1 VIRPCLG
8 LVVSVGWG
16 AGLALTPLSA
26 PGQTADP
33 DGERSA
39 WHFRRSVGLTSAGS
53 GPTPSFAALPLPP
66 DVGARCQP
74 QLEDARLVAADG
86 HEVPYVV
93 DRVVER
99 ERQTAVRGRL
109 VDTRTERK
117 QRTVWMVDL
126 GEPRDFDDITL
137 EIHEQ
142 DFVKRILVEA
152 SDDAQSWRTLR
163 PDAGVFDRPWNV
175 RVHHTSIAFPER
187 TRARYLRLSADDRR
201 SKPVVVTGVTV
212 WTRRRLPAEAWER
225 PVELKP
231 AGSGGGVSRYLLEL
245 PPSFPLERLE
255 LASDDPAF
263 SRRVVLYE
271 VHGTE
276 GQGEKAALGEALLY
290 RLQIEDEALS
300 GESRVLPVRR
310 GHSGEL
316 VLEIHDGDSPPLR
329 NLRVLASAPATRLLF
344 PAFSGP
350 LTLYYANEATR
361 APAYDLETLK
371 GRIGLA
377 PLYAPAALGPEVEN
391 PRYQKPPPLPFA
403 ASRGAPLE
411 VARWRATRLFAVSGH
426 EDLYSLTLAGE
437 DLGLLRD
444 DLGDVRIVDE
454 EGRQVPYVL
463 EPMASEARVTLALTK
478 EPGATSER
486 RAVTRWRLA
495 VTSTSGTALPLP
507 FAAIELR
514 FGDVFFARP
523 ARLLTAPGSGGG
535 GVERAVFSGTL
546 AAPTRR
552 PAARPGGDGPGFG
565 GATDPEPIVLV
576 LDGARQGVFFLDIN
590 EGDNV
595 PLTLL
600 QCRGVVRVPRLAF
613 KASPGSYRILLGN
626 GGAGGPRYDI
636 ATLRHE
642 ILAYSALP
650 LQAAGSVP
658 NPAFRRRARDYL
670 QDAPPALVLWGTL
683 LAAVAALLFL
693 TARILRQPADPT
705 AP

>member
-1 VIRPCLG
+1 VIRPRLG
-8 LVVSVGWG
+8 WVVSAVWG
-16 AGLALTPLSA
+16 AALALAPLA
-26 PGQTADP
+26 ARGQTADP

-39 WHFRRSVGLTSAGS
+39 WRFRRGVGPTSAGS

-74 QLEDARLVAADG
+74 QLEDVRLVAADG

-99 ERQTAVRGRL
+99 EMQTAVRGRL

-117 QRTVWMVDL
+117 LRTVWVVDL
-126 GEPRDFDDITL
+126 GEPRDFDEINL

-142 DFVKRILVEA
+142 DFVKRVLVEA
-152 SDDAQSWRTLR
+152 SDEAQSWRTLR
-163 PDAGVFDRPWNV
+163 TDVGVFDRPWSV
-175 RVHHTSIAFPER
+175 RVHHTSIGFPER
-187 TRARYLRLSADDRR
+187 MRARYLRLSADDRR
-201 SKPVVVTGVTV
+201 SRPVVVTGVTV
-212 WTRRRLPAEAWER
+212 SNRRRLPAEAWER
-225 PVELKP
+225 PVELRP
-231 AGSGGGVSRYLLEL
+231 AGSGGGVSRYALGL

-255 LASDDPAF
+255 LVSDDPAF

-271 VHGTE
+271 VHGPE
-276 GQGEKAALGEALLY
+276 GQGAKTVLGEALLY
-290 RLQIEDEALS
+290 RLLIEDEALS

-310 GHSGEL
+310 GHSGDL
-316 VLEIHDGDSPPLR
+316 VLQIYDGDSPPLR
-329 NLRVLASAPATRLLF
+329 NLRALASAPATRLLF
-344 PAFSGP
+344 PALSGP

-377 PLYAPAALGPEVEN
+377 PRYALAELGPEVEN

-403 ASRGAPLE
+403 APRGAPLE
-411 VARWRATRLFAVSGH
+411 VARWRATRPFTVSDH
-426 EDLYSLTLAGE
+426 EDLYTLTLAGE
-437 DLGLLRD
+437 DLGVLRD
-444 DLGDVRIVDE
+444 DLGDIRIVDE

-463 EPMASEARVTLALTK
+463 EPVASEARVTLAFTK

-486 RAVTRWRLA
+486 QPVTRWRLA
-495 VTSTSGTALPLP
+495 VTTTSGAALPLP
-507 FAAIELR
+507 FAALQLGFREA
-514 FGDVFFARP
+514 FFTRP
-523 ARLLTAPGSGGG
+523 ARLLTPPGSGEGG
-535 GVERAVFSGTL
+535 AERVVFRGTL
-546 AAPTRR
+546 AAP
-552 PAARPGGDGPGFG
+552 ARGPGVPPGDGLGSG
-565 GATDPEPIVLV
+565 GAAEAPIVLA
-576 LDGARQGVFFLDIN
+576 LDGARQAVFFLEIN

-613 KASPGSYRILLGN
+613 KASPGAFRILLGN
-626 GGAGGPRYDI
+626 GGAGAPRYDI
-636 ATLRHE
+636 ATLRQE

-650 LQAAGSVP
+650 LEAAETVP

-670 QDAPPALVLWGTL
+670 QDAPPTLLLWGTL

-693 TARILRQPADPT
+693 TLRILRQPPDPS

>member
-1 VIRPCLG
+1 VMRPRLG
-8 LVVSVGWG
+8 WVMSAGWG
-16 AGLALTPLSA
+16 AALALAPLPA
-26 PGQTADP
+26 PGQTPDP

-39 WHFRRSVGLTSAGS
+39 WHFRRGVSLTSAGS

-66 DVGARCQP
+66 EVGARCQP
-74 QLEDARLVAADG
+74 QLEDVRLLAADG
-86 HEVPYVV
+86 HEVAYVV

-99 ERQTAVRGRL
+99 EMQTAVHGRL

-117 QRTVWMVDL
+117 ERTVWVVDL

-142 DFVKRILVEA
+142 DFVKRLLVEA
-152 SDDAQSWRTLR
+152 SEGAQSWRTLR
-163 PDAGVFDRPWNV
+163 TDAGVFDRPWNV
-175 RVHHTSIAFPER
+175 RVHHTSIDFPEPI
-187 TRARYLRLSADDRR
+187 RARYLRLSADDRR
-201 SKPVVVTGVTV
+201 SKPIVLTGVTV
-212 WTRRRLPAEAWER
+212 LSRRRLPAEAWER
-225 PVELKP
+225 PVELRP

-255 LASDDPAF
+255 IASDDPAF
-263 SRRVVLYE
+263 SRRVVLYD
-271 VHGTE
+271 VPRPE
-276 GQGEKAALGEALLY
+276 GQGVRTILGEALLY

-316 VLEIHDGDSPPLR
+316 VLEIHDGDSPPLH

-344 PAFSGP
+344 PALSGP

-377 PLYAPAALGPEVEN
+377 PLYALAALGPEVEN
-391 PRYQKPPPLPFA
+391 PRYQKPPPLPFTA
-403 ASRGAPLE
+403 PRGALLD
-411 VARWRATRLFAVSGH
+411 VARWRATRPFTVSDH
-426 EDLYSLTLAGE
+426 EDLYTLTLAGE

-444 DLGDVRIVDE
+444 DLGDLRIVDE

-463 EPMASEARVTLALTK
+463 EPVASEARVTLAFAK

-495 VTSTSGTALPLP
+495 VTPTSGVTLPLP
-507 FAAIELR
+507 FAVLQLGFR
-514 FGDVFFARP
+514 DTFFARP
-523 ARLLTAPGSGGG
+523 ARLLTPAASGGG
-535 GVERAVFSGTL
+535 GAERVVFNGTL
-546 AAPTRR
+546 AAPASR
-552 PAARPGGDGPGFG
+552 PRAPGGIRLGVG
-565 GATDPEPIVLV
+565 GATEAPIVLA
-576 LDGARQGVFFLDIN
+576 LDGLRQGEFFLEIN

-595 PLTLL
+595 PLTLAE
-600 QCRGVVRVPRLAF
+600 CRGVVRVPRLAF
-613 KASPGSYRILLGN
+613 KASPGAYRVLLGN
-626 GGAGGPRYDI
+626 GAAGAPRYDI
-636 ATLRHE
+636 ATLRQE

-650 LQAAGSVP
+650 LEAAGTLP

-670 QDAPPALVLWGTL
+670 QDAPPTLLLWGTL
-683 LAAVAALLFL
+683 LAAVVALLFL
-693 TARILRQPADPT
+693 TARILRQPPDPS

>member
-1 VIRPCLG
+1 
-8 LVVSVGWG
+8 
-16 AGLALTPLSA
+16 
-26 PGQTADP
+26 
-33 DGERSA
+33 
-39 WHFRRSVGLTSAGS
+39 VGLTSAES

-99 ERQTAVRGRL
+99 ETLTAVRGRL

-117 QRTVWMVDL
+117 QRTVWVVDL

-137 EIHEQ
+137 EIREQ

-152 SDDAQSWRTLR
+152 SDEAQSWRTLR
-163 PDAGVFDRPWNV
+163 TDAGVFDRPWNV
-175 RVHHTSIAFPER
+175 RVHHTSIAFSER
-187 TRARYLRLSADDRR
+187 IRARYLRLSADDRR

-212 WTRRRLPAEAWER
+212 LTRRRLPAEAWER

-231 AGSGGGVSRYLLEL
+231 AGSAGGVSRYVLAL
-245 PPSFPLERLE
+245 PASFPLERLE

-271 VHGTE
+271 VQGTE
-276 GQGEKAALGEALLY
+276 GQGEKAVLGEALLY

-316 VLEIHDGDSPPLR
+316 VLEIHDGDSPPLS
-329 NLRVLASAPATRLLF
+329 NLRAVASAPATRLLF

-350 LTLYYANEATR
+350 LTLYYGNEATR
-361 APAYDLETLK
+361 GPAYDLETLK

-377 PLYAPAALGPEVEN
+377 PLYALAALGPEVEN
-391 PRYQKPPPLPFA
+391 ARYQKPPPLPFA

-411 VARWRATRLFAVSGH
+411 VARWRATRPFTVSGH
-426 EDLYSLTLAGE
+426 EDLYTLTLAGE
-437 DLGLLRD
+437 DLGLLND

-463 EPMASEARVTLALTK
+463 EPMASEARVTLAFTK
-478 EPGATSER
+478 EPGATPER

-495 VTSTSGTALPLP
+495 ITTTLGAPLPLP

-514 FGDVFFARP
+514 FGDLFFARP
-523 ARLLTAPGSGGG
+523 ARLLAPPGSGGG

-546 AAPTRR
+546 AAPARR
-552 PAARPGGDGPGFG
+552 SAAPPGGVTLGVG
-565 GATDPEPIVLV
+565 GATDREPIVLV
-576 LDGARQGVFFLDIN
+576 LDGARRGVFFLEIN

-600 QCRGVVRVPRLAF
+600 HCRGVVRVPRLAF
-613 KASPGSYRILLGN
+613 KASPGAYRILLGN
-626 GGAGGPRYDI
+626 GGAGAPRYDI
-636 ATLRHE
+636 ATLRQE

-650 LQAAGSVP
+650 LQAAGTVP

-670 QDAPPALVLWGTL
+670 QDAPPTLLLWGTL

-693 TARILRQPADPT
+693 TARILRQPPDPS